1 MAKKKKKILLIILGI
16 LLSLI
21 VIFVTTILITFN
33 NISGKF
39 KKETV
44 KQEDLGINKE
54 EISKYDSSSEI
65 TNIALFGIDS
75 TDDKSG
81 RSDTIMLATL
91 DTVHNKLKLTS
102 FMRDSYV
109 AIEGHG
115 DDKINHAYA
124 FGGPTL
130 ALNTLNTNF
139 GLNVDKFITVD
150 FTSLPKI
157 IDRLNGIDI
166 NIKDYEITSIN
177 SAINNVNKL
186 TNSNSELISKAGTQH
201 LNGVQALAYSR
212 VRHAGN
218 GDFERTE
225 RQRTVLTAV
234 FNKAINIPVTDY
246 YSILSDISSEITTN
260 ITATDLLS
268 LSTKVASL
276 GISGVSIEQERY
288 PRDNECSGTMIN
300 GVYYLTFN
308 RESTKQSVMEYI
320 FNDKK

>member
-16 LLSLI
+16 LLTLI
-21 VIFVTTILITFN
+21 VVLGSAILITFN
-33 NISGKF
+33 NISSNF

-44 KQEDLGINKE
+44 KHEDLGINKE

-65 TNIALFGIDS
+65 VNIALFGIDS
-75 TDDKSG
+75 TDENSG

-91 DTVHNKLKLTS
+91 DSVHNKLKLTS

-115 DDKINHAYA
+115 DDKMNHAYA

-157 IDRLNGIDI
+157 IDRLDGVDIDI
-166 NIKDYEITSIN
+166 KEYEINSMN
-177 SAINNVNKL
+177 SAIKNVNKL
-186 TNSNSELISKAGTQH
+186 TKSNAELITQAGNQH
-201 LNGVQALAYSR
+201 LNGAQALAYSR
-212 VRHAGN
+212 VRHVGN

-225 RQRTVLTAV
+225 RQRTVLTAL
-234 FNKAINIPVTDY
+234 FNKAINISPTEY
-246 YSILSDISSEITTN
+246 YGILSDLSSEITTN
-260 ITATDLLS
+260 ITTTDLLS
-268 LSTKVASL
+268 LSTKAASL
-276 GISGVSIEQERY
+276 GIGGVTIEQERF

-300 GVYYLTFN
+300 GVYYLSFD
-308 RESTKQSVMEYI
+308 RETTKNQVMEYI